1 MCSKFINAVYLE
13 KIIIKHVILDLSIN
27 IEQEEDGLL
36 KNLQNELRAAK
47 AQIATLKKQIVNLE
61 EKFKVMFAEDQIH
74 VLKYGNHRG
83 KEWSDETIQK
93 SLKLY
98 MACGTKGYEELCRQN
113 FPLPAIRTLQHRI
126 SSLKFEPGVLEDIF
140 ELLKLK
146 VNGCCYL
153 I

>member
-1 MCSKFINAVYLE
+1 
-13 KIIIKHVILDLSIN
+13 
-27 IEQEEDGLL
+27 
-36 KNLQNELRAAK
+36 
-47 AQIATLKKQIVNLE
+47 
-61 EKFKVMFAEDQIH
+61 MFAEDQIH

-146 VNGCCYL
+146 VNGCCYFNL
-153 I
+153 TNFLHYFNVRLKILTYFTKHFFYFRWRHLTRMNDMLLYC